1 MRHGGRLSVG
11 ALGYP
16 PRMLRPFLRPYS
28 PFYGRRTRCFSF
40 RIDYISLCM
49 SRPGVSAAITPGLL
63 LAPAAPPVVMC
74 ACEEDH
80 PTHER
85 QQETSSGVLLT
96 MLVVGLLLGAPLR
109 KASRPA
115 RSYRPGASS
124 AGTPRQ
130 GLRQRRCA
138 PEIRAPSFYMKSS
151 QLSSSLHLSPRAH
164 CRTEAWRPRCWH
176 TICSSYGKAC
186 WQWSMGRWP
195 WHAANHDAR

>member
-1 MRHGGRLSVG
+1 MR
-11 ALGYP
+11 
-16 PRMLRPFLRPYS
+16 
-28 PFYGRRTRCFSF
+28 
-40 RIDYISLCM
+40 
-49 SRPGVSAAITPGLL
+49 RPGVSAAITPGLL

-80 PTHER
+80 PTNER

-96 MLVVGLLLGAPLR
+96 ALVVWLLLDAPLR

-115 RSYRPGASS
+115 RLYHPGAYST
-124 AGTPRQ
+124 GTPRQ

-138 PEIRAPSFYMKSS
+138 PQRLEPPSSYMKSS
-151 QLSSSLHLSPRAH
+151 QLSSSLHLSPVHTADGSLAP
-164 CRTEAWRPRCWH
+164 CCWL

-195 WHAANHDAR
+195 WHAANHDTH